1 MTTIRV
7 FDCDAKSIDKIVE
20 DYNLQDEAELIEW
33 LIVAIEN
40 GDINLENILG

>member
-1 MTTIRV
+1 MTSIRV
-7 FDCDAKSIDKIVE
+7 FDCDAESINKIME